1 MKRILFLITS
11 ILLSSVPT
19 LAQERVIDATDS
31 IPVSAASIFDF
42 DGNVVGYTLTDG
54 TFSDIPETA
63 YPVTIRCLGYEP
75 LVINQPKNAVW
86 LMKQSFY
93 DMPELVVVPVERNV
107 MKQIFYIRKYLSLCS
122 TADTITFFVEQM
134 AYRFIPA
141 AKDTKTGVSKSMHVS
156 NHRCY
161 SLYNVDDVDSVEY
174 DEDSKSTLAVSI
186 FDLDDEEIQA
196 PKSFHTEPSGYY
208 EKKGKSGASI
218 IQKQSSGVF
227 TSTEDALAR
236 KKSHSIS
243 PWPLKLLGLTM
254 KVNQLY
260 FSQAFPANEAGTYS
274 AKDLMEATFVM
285 EAEGRGKLIR
295 KAMNSDTPVTIRAMT
310 EFYVVDH
317 EFLSQEEAKEES
329 NKKDTKLEFAIPS
342 SVPPLSKATL
352 RIVELVKN
360 GENLIRK

>member
-42 DGNVVGYTLTDG
+42 DGNVVGYTLADG
-54 TFSDIPETA
+54 TFSDIPKTA

-134 AYRFIPA
+134 AYRFIPT

-161 SLYNVDDVDSVEY
+161 SLYNIDDVDSVEY
-174 DEDSKSTLAVSI
+174 DVACKI
-186 FDLDDEEIQA
+186 
-196 PKSFHTEPSGYY
+196 
-208 EKKGKSGASI
+208 KGKGTDLI
-218 IQKQSSGVF
+218 HYTMSS
-227 TSTEDALAR
+227 
-236 KKSHSIS
+236 KHS
-243 PWPLKLLGLTM
+243 
-254 KVNQLY
+254 
-260 FSQAFPANEAGTYS
+260 
-274 AKDLMEATFVM
+274 
-285 EAEGRGKLIR
+285 R
-295 KAMNSDTPVTIRAMT
+295 
-310 EFYVVDH
+310 
-317 EFLSQEEAKEES
+317 
-329 NKKDTKLEFAIPS
+329 FAIPS
-342 SVPPLSKATL
+342 LDLSYETPMVDNQGHSIMHVTAESLKQALAQRMDNIEVVSVGSVP
-352 RIVELVKN
+352 IVSENYDEGETKLV
-360 GENLIRK
+360 E